1 MKRHKKVLFDQIKE
15 EDQGKRKKRSSTIYY
30 FATEAFLNILKIVLI
45 IVGSLALSVTVSVIV
60 TAINNG
66 QAPNTAVLSSWIK
79 LKGFFHLLFNLNNSK
94 SGVMFLEHHPAA
106 VCGAD
111 APVEKA
117 VKVDCRSFCQI
128 TRTVLT
134 FFAG

>member
-1 MKRHKKVLFDQIKE
+1 MK
-15 EDQGKRKKRSSTIYY
+15 
-30 FATEAFLNILKIVLI
+30 
-45 IVGSLALSVTVSVIV
+45 
-60 TAINNG
+60 
-66 QAPNTAVLSSWIK
+66 TAVFISRPFSL
-79 LKGFFHLLFNLNNSK
+79 LRLLFNLNNSK

>member
-30 FATEAFLNILKIVLI
+30 FATEAFVNILKIVLI
-45 IVGSLALSVTVSVIV
+45 IVVSLALSVTVSVIV

-79 LKGFFHLLFNLNNSK
+79 LKGFFHLLFNLNNN
-94 SGVMFLEHHPAA
+94 
-106 VCGAD
+106 
-111 APVEKA
+111 
-117 VKVDCRSFCQI
+117 
-128 TRTVLT
+128 
-134 FFAG
+134 